1 MLDCVELEI
10 GEKTHYKING
20 VWCTEML
27 IRLQLWVRNTA
38 IPQLRI
44 NRRLAIAMA
53 SHHRLGQASK
63 LGWLDKELILLVLS
77 NC

>member
-27 IRLQLWVRNTA
+27 IRLQRWVRNK
-38 IPQLRI
+38 IRI
-44 NRRLAIAMA
+44 NRRLAIAMS
-53 SHHRLGQASK
+53 SHHRLGLASR
-63 LGWLDKELILLVLS
+63 LGWLDQELILLVLS
-77 NC
+77 KC